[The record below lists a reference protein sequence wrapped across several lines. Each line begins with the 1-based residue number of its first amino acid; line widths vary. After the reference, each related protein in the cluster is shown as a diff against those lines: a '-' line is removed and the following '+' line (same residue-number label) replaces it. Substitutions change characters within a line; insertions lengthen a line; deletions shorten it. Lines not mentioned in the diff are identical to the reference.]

1 MDYPQ
6 LTPGILR
13 RRYKRFLADVELVNG
28 ETVVAHCPNTGSMR
42 AVDVPGSRVWLAPST
57 NPARKLAWTWE
68 LIELEQP
75 EGHMALA
82 SVHTG
87 RTNAIVEEA
96 LRAGRIAELAGY
108 ATLRREVK
116 VDGARLD
123 FRLDDPRLGSAYVE
137 VKQVTLRERDGHG
150 YFPDAV
156 SARGAR
162 HLQALARL
170 AAEGQRAVLLFCVAH
185 AGIGDVAP
193 AAHLDPVYAALLK
206 RVVAEGVEVLAY
218 GCDIAVIDG
227 APCGIRLMHRLP
239 VSLIREI
246 RHSGA
251 VFGTDIADTRGQ

>member
-13 RRYKRFLADVELVNG
+13 RRYKRFLADVELANG

-42 AVDVPGSRVWLAPST
+42 AVDVPGSRVWLASST

-75 EGHMALA
+75 EGHLALT

-116 VDGARLD
+116 VEGSSRNRARLD

-185 AGIGDVAP
+185 AGIADVAP

-206 RVVAEGVEVLAY
+206 RVAAEGVEVLAY

-227 APCGIRLMHRLP
+227 APCGIRLTHRLP
-239 VSLIREI
+239 VSL
-246 RHSGA
+246 
-251 VFGTDIADTRGQ
+251 TRVVLESEDAAIHVN